1 MEKAMRQAHG
11 VGYEVYNQ
19 KLDVR
24 MRVEERR
31 ENSYLKS
38 NEIMN
43 DLNRRVF

>member
-11 VGYEVYNQ
+11 IGYEQYNQ

-24 MRVEERR
+24 MRVEKRR

-38 NEIMN
+38 NEIVN